1 VLGCSDCV
9 ESHLQACGIPENWI
23 LTVFTERSI
32 GLPLFMNEQRRKRL
46 TPEAVK
52 HFLSQRLHNPA
63 NIVVSAVG
71 IGHDQLL
78 QVVDKALGWLPPVAP
93 GKIMAETAS
102 QYTGGE
108 ARLNG
113 DGLAQIAV
121 ACEAVSW
128 SDPDLIPVAVLNTL
142 LGGGGSFSAGGPG
155 KGMYSRLYTSV
166 LNRHPWVQSCT
177 GFNHCY
183 TDSGLFGIHASA
195 EPDRLPELAEIIC
208 EEISKMGQ
216 VSRAELA
223 RAKNQTKASVFMNLE
238 SGTIT
243 CEDLGRQILTA
254 GQYVEPAALYAAIE
268 KVSEKDVF
276 RVAARLLR
284 SRPTVVLHGEM
295 YGAPSYEQ
303 ISEAAGMKALQS
315 SAA

>member
-1 VLGCSDCV
+1 
-9 ESHLQACGIPENWI
+9 
-23 LTVFTERSI
+23 
-32 GLPLFMNEQRRKRL
+32 MNEKRRKKL
-46 TPEAVK
+46 VPEAVK
-52 HFLSQRLHNPA
+52 DFLSQRMQNPA
-63 NIVVSAVG
+63 NIVVAAVG

-78 QVVDKALGWLPPVAP
+78 RVVDKALGWLPTTSANKGTVD
-93 GKIMAETAS
+93 MAA

-108 ARLNG
+108 ARLDG

-166 LNRHPWVQSCT
+166 LNQHPWVQSCT

-216 VSRAELA
+216 VTRTELA

-238 SGTIT
+238 SGTVT

-254 GQYVEPAALYAAIE
+254 GQYVEPATLYAAIE
-268 KVSEKDVF
+268 KVTEKDVF

-284 SRPTVVLHGEM
+284 SRPTVVLYGEM

-315 SAA
+315 GTA

>member
-1 VLGCSDCV
+1 
-9 ESHLQACGIPENWI
+9 
-23 LTVFTERSI
+23 
-32 GLPLFMNEQRRKRL
+32 MNEKRRKKL
-46 TPEAVK
+46 VPEAVK
-52 HFLSQRLHNPA
+52 DFLSQRMQNPA
-63 NIVVSAVG
+63 NIVVAAVG

-78 QVVDKALGWLPPVAP
+78 RVVDKALGWLPT
-93 GKIMAETAS
+93 TAS
-102 QYTGGE
+102 NKGTVDMAAQYTGGE
-108 ARLNG
+108 ARLDG

-166 LNRHPWVQSCT
+166 LNQHPWVQSCT

-183 TDSGLFGIHASA
+183 TDSVQN
-195 EPDRLPELAEIIC
+195 PDRLPELAEIIC

-216 VSRAELA
+216 VTRTELA

-238 SGTIT
+238 SGTVT

-254 GQYVEPAALYAAIE
+254 GQYVEPATLYTAIE
-268 KVSEKDVF
+268 KVTEKDVF

-284 SRPTVVLHGEM
+284 SRPTVVLYGEM

-315 SAA
+315 GTA

>member
-1 VLGCSDCV
+1 
-9 ESHLQACGIPENWI
+9 
-23 LTVFTERSI
+23 
-32 GLPLFMNEQRRKRL
+32 MNEKRRKKL
-46 TPEAVK
+46 TPEVVK
-52 HFLSQRLHNPA
+52 RFLSERLQNPG
-63 NIVVSAVG
+63 NIVVAAVG
-71 IGHDQLL
+71 IGHEQLL
-78 QVVDKALGWLPPVAP
+78 RVAERALGWLPRPPADKAVVD
-93 GKIMAETAS
+93 MAS
-102 QYTGGE
+102 HYTGGE
-108 ARLNG
+108 ARLDG

-155 KGMYSRLYTSV
+155 KGMYSRLYTGI

-195 EPDRLPELAEIIC
+195 ESGRLPELAEIIC
-208 EEISKMGQ
+208 EEIAKMGQ
-216 VSRAELA
+216 VTRAELV

-238 SGTIT
+238 SSTVV

-254 GQYVEPAALYAAIE
+254 GQYVEPATLYAAIE
-268 KVSEKDVF
+268 KVTEKDIF
-276 RVAARLLR
+276 RVATRMLR
-284 SRPTVVLHGEM
+284 SRPTVVLYGEM
-295 YGAPSYEQ
+295 YGVPTYEQ

-315 SAA
+315 GAA